1 MPGMPP
7 GVLTL
12 DRAENV
18 GLYKNPGTMSARGP
32 GGGLVF
38 PFPRFF
44 RALAEEVRPALAS
57 PLERPCPPPPPDPG
71 VVPGKERVRNDETP
85 ILTRTGVVGVVESL
99 AGEGLLLERLGFA
112 DDERDYAVAAHM
124 LMSLKIQSVQLMT
137 NNPKKINQLE
147 QYGIHVAGRI
157 PHIMEP
163 NEHNLFYLET
173 KAAKSGHMI
182 DFRGKQH
189 LYEQSDRPIVEGMS
203 EDQIGALNEQ

>member
-71 VVPGKERVRNDETP
+71 VVPGKERVRNDELLVQRPDGSRLPVLVDAAPVRDSHGRLIGAVNCWRDITERKRMEDV
-85 ILTRTGVVGVVESL
+85 LRAQAAQAESRRRLDTAQL
-99 AGEGLLLERLGFA
+99 AGRLQIATAIVLVGGETLHA
-112 DDERDYAVAAHM
+112 
-124 LMSLKIQSVQLMT
+124 SLV
-137 NNPKKINQLE
+137 
-147 QYGIHVAGRI
+147 
-157 PHIMEP
+157 
-163 NEHNLFYLET
+163 ET
-173 KAAKSGHMI
+173 
-182 DFRGKQH
+182 FRRAWPASRVVNT
-189 LYEQSDRPIVEGMS
+189 Y
-203 EDQIGALNEQ
+203 